1 MWRWLTRN
9 HQTLSGIGA
18 MLVGIAALFVAWDQG
33 RVMRAQQHGAVYP
46 VLQVDG
52 FVSTMPTA
60 VSLGITIANNGV
72 GPALIRRVSL
82 YRDGEL
88 QTGLDAYRAQLPVGY
103 SLSWAGLTGRALAPN
118 ENVTPISIRWP
129 REDITQSELS
139 AAASSWDAWEVRVCY
154 CSVFDRCWETVP
166 AGGALARR
174 VNQCEVGAA
183 DAFEELGAAAP
194 TPTETSPETATPRPE
209 DEQ

>member
-1 MWRWLTRN
+1 MWRWFTHN
-9 HQTLSGIGA
+9 HQTLTGIGA

-52 FVSTMPTA
+52 FVSTMPTEA
-60 VSLGITIANNGV
+60 SLGITVANNGV

-88 QTGLDAYRAQLPVGY
+88 QTGLEPYRTQLPDGY
-103 SLSWAGLTGRALAPN
+103 NLSWAGLTGRALAPN
-118 ENVTPISIRWP
+118 ESVTPIQIRWS
-129 REDITQSELS
+129 RADITPPELS
-139 AAASSWDAWEVRVCY
+139 AAASSWNAWEVRVCY

-174 VNQCEVGAA
+174 VNQCETGAD
-183 DAFEELGAAAP
+183 DAFEQLGAANPAP
-194 TPTETSPETATPRPE
+194 TSPETALSRPE

>member
-1 MWRWLTRN
+1 MWRWFTHN
-9 HQTLSGIGA
+9 HQTLTGIGA

-52 FVSTMPTA
+52 FVSTMPNEA
-60 VSLGITIANNGV
+60 SLGITIANNGV

-88 QTGLDAYRAQLPVGY
+88 QPGLDSYRAQLPEGY
-103 SLSWAGLTGRALAPN
+103 NLSWAGLTGRALAPN
-118 ENVTPISIRWP
+118 ESVTPIQIRWA
-129 REDITQSELS
+129 RTDITQSELYE
-139 AAASSWDAWEVRVCY
+139 AATSWDAWEVRVCY
-154 CSVFDRCWETVP
+154 CSVFDRCWETTP

-174 VNQCEVGAA
+174 VHQCEVGAE
-183 DAFEELGAAAP
+183 DAFEQLGAATP
-194 TPTETSPETATPRPE
+194 TPISPETATLRPE
-209 DEQ
+209 DAQ